1 MSKIAVGEVIT
12 GFCPWIIGIL
22 DDTDGVVE
30 VKIIPDWD
38 TLIVEVVAKFESNWL
53 EAKDITAGEADV
65 KAAIDGVEDV
75 PETDVVTVE
84 VKASTNWLVDK
95 LLKSAE

>member
-38 TLIVEVVAKFESNWL
+38 TLIVEDVAKFESN
-53 EAKDITAGEADV
+53 
-65 KAAIDGVEDV
+65 
-75 PETDVVTVE
+75 
-84 VKASTNWLVDK
+84 
-95 LLKSAE
+95 

>member
-22 DDTDGVVE
+22 DDTGGVVE

-38 TLIVEVVAKFESNWL
+38 TLIVEVVAKFESN
-53 EAKDITAGEADV
+53 
-65 KAAIDGVEDV
+65 
-75 PETDVVTVE
+75 
-84 VKASTNWLVDK
+84 
-95 LLKSAE
+95 